1 MPRMADKGPLASP
14 AARGVSHGPMRLL
27 GTPQK
32 PKNARG
38 TSRRLLGYL
47 RPHAGWFALVVALS
61 VAATVFN
68 TLAPR
73 VLGDATNVV
82 YEGVSQMAT
91 GVEGASVDLHAI
103 HLILTELA
111 LLYIGYA
118 LCFYLQRF
126 VMVRVTQ
133 RVAFDLRR
141 DLEHKFNLLPLSYY
155 DAHATGD
162 VLSRVTNDVDSIAST
177 LQEVL
182 TQLTAAVVT
191 LVGVLVM
198 MLLISPAMTLIALV
212 TLPLS
217 ILATRGIARRSQPLF
232 KSRQDALGALNGQ
245 IEEAYSGHAVVTAF
259 AQEQAAQ
266 QRFDRV
272 NEEYYRYGWRSMFI
286 TGIIRPALTFIG
298 NLGYVGVC
306 VAGTALAVQG
316 VVAPGDIQAF
326 LQYMRR
332 FSSPI
337 TRIASMANTIQSTL
351 AAAERAFE
359 FLDEPEMD
367 EDGEG
372 LPERDSGS
380 PGDAGVRA
388 DVASPVRGEVS
399 FEHVDFGYV
408 PGVPVIRDLSFTV
421 GAGQTVAIV
430 GPTGAGKSTL
440 MNLLMRFYDLGGG
453 RITIDGVDI
462 ATVPRRHL
470 RRHVAMVLQDPW
482 LFSGSIRE
490 NIAYGREGA
499 TDAEV
504 VQAARVAHADHFI
517 RTLPAGYDTRVSEEG
532 GNLSAGQRQLVT
544 IARAVLSSAE
554 LLVLDEATSSID
566 SRTERLVQQAMAEI
580 MEGRTSFVIAHRLST
595 IRDADRILVVRDGA
609 VVEQGTHARLLA
621 EGGFYAELYRSQ
633 FAVTGR

>member
-1 MPRMADKGPLASP
+1 
-14 AARGVSHGPMRLL
+14 
-27 GTPQK
+27 
-32 PKNARG
+32 
-38 TSRRLLGYL
+38 
-47 RPHAGWFALVVALS
+47 
-61 VAATVFN
+61 
-68 TLAPR
+68 
-73 VLGDATNVV
+73 
-82 YEGVSQMAT
+82 
-91 GVEGASVDLHAI
+91 
-103 HLILTELA
+103 
-111 LLYIGYA
+111 
-118 LCFYLQRF
+118 
-126 VMVRVTQ
+126 
-133 RVAFDLRR
+133 
-141 DLEHKFNLLPLSYY
+141 
-155 DAHATGD
+155 
-162 VLSRVTNDVDSIAST
+162 
-177 LQEVL
+177 
-182 TQLTAAVVT
+182 
-191 LVGVLVM
+191 
-198 MLLISPAMTLIALV
+198 
-212 TLPLS
+212 
-217 ILATRGIARRSQPLF
+217 
-232 KSRQDALGALNGQ
+232 
-245 IEEAYSGHAVVTAF
+245 
-259 AQEQAAQ
+259 
-266 QRFDRV
+266 
-272 NEEYYRYGWRSMFI
+272 MFI

-372 LPERDSGS
+372 LTGRDSGS
-380 PGDAGVRA
+380 PGDAGVCA

-609 VVEQGTHARLLA
+609 VVEQGTHAQLLA